1 MTSTSVKISKSI
13 CKLLRYFIMS
23 GSTYMSLFIIE
34 NLKKKTF
41 WKAISFLLIFSQLE
55 SHLHLP

>member
-34 NLKKKTF
+34 NLKKKNV
-41 WKAISFLLIFSQLE
+41 LE
-55 SHLHLP
+55 SD